1 MISNGR
7 TVAFI
12 CILGVIG
19 LFMLSD
25 TLSGMRNPGSALAE
39 RIPTVPSQTSL
50 YMLANQMQVEKNSIW
65 ISALLMYNQVF
76 GNDSSPGGLSF
87 HILHEHLKPEHGS
100 LYRLMCSQAGYKPGI
115 RDRGIPLFQN
125 VL

>member
-1 MISNGR
+1 MRPMFVEALRMISNER

-12 CILGVIG
+12 SIFGVIG

-50 YMLANQMQVEKNSIW
+50 YMLANQIKSKRIVSG
-65 ISALLMYNQVF
+65 F
-76 GNDSSPGGLSF
+76 FTP
-87 HILHEHLKPEHGS
+87 
-100 LYRLMCSQAGYKPGI
+100 
-115 RDRGIPLFQN
+115 N
-125 VL
+125 V